1 MEKKLKMKNWKN
13 LLMIVAV
20 TSSIGFVTGCQTT
33 VPRKLDATKQII
45 LGNERGFED
54 AYTASPESK
63 AFVRSLM
70 EKIIDYEYELEKAS
84 LRQ

>member
-1 MEKKLKMKNWKN
+1 LT
-13 LLMIVAV
+13 LVAV

-54 AYTASPESK
+54 AYNASPEAK
-63 AFVRSLM
+63 TFVQSLLQ
-70 EKIIDYEYELEKAS
+70 KIISYEYELEKAS
-84 LRQ
+84 LE

>member
-1 MEKKLKMKNWKN
+1 
-13 LLMIVAV
+13 V

-54 AYTASPESK
+54 AYNASPEAK
-63 AFVRSLM
+63 TFVQSLLQ
-70 EKIIDYEYELEKAS
+70 KIISYEYELEKAS
-84 LRQ
+84 LE